1 VSNRLRDFLS
11 VQITC
16 QEALDFAQRQNSL
29 AGRLAEAV
37 GSGSA
42 MKAPTLLFLCSI
54 TALAGISMSQA
65 QLITNGS
72 FEDGFN
78 GWVVSGAAD
87 VVSYNS
93 SDGTHSAR
101 FNAFEAIPSGVL
113 SQTFPTV
120 PGERYALQF
129 DFGVWGGGATAEQ
142 RVLVEIVGSGVRLSN
157 LVTQISG
164 PAGPMTLVTHRL
176 YFWADATNS
185 TLTFRDVSLQTVST
199 DGHLDNVIIER
210 VASGTFIRVSQVEL
224 CWGSQTDRV
233 YQVQYRSTLTTNIW
247 TDLGAPVLG
256 NNPIT
261 CTNDVVA
268 ADSPQRFYQ
277 VVVVR

>member
-1 VSNRLRDFLS
+1 MGAFPLRETLAFW
-11 VQITC
+11 VPVVTVNGMNQAGYGYPAEVI
-16 QEALDFAQRQNSL
+16 ALMKT
-29 AGRLAEAV
+29 GKMIAV
-37 GSGSA
+37 I
-42 MKAPTLLFLCSI
+42 LL
-54 TALAGISMSQA
+54 TALFGISTSQA

-72 FEDGFN
+72 FEEGFG

-87 VVSYNS
+87 VVAYNS

-101 FNAFEAIPSGVL
+101 FNGFDATPSGVL

-142 RVLVEIVGSGVRLSN
+142 RVSVQVTGDGVRLSN
-157 LVTQISG
+157 VVTQLNG

-185 TLTFRDVSLQTVST
+185 TLTLRDVSLQTVST
-199 DGHLDNVIIER
+199 DGHLDNVKVER
-210 VASGTFIRVSQVEL
+210 IASGLFIQVSQVEL

-233 YQVQYRSTLTTNIW
+233 YQVQFRSALTTNTW
-247 TDLGAPVLG
+247 TDLGAPIPG
-256 NNPIT
+256 NNPVT
-261 CTNDVVA
+261 CTNDVVSS
-268 ADSPQRFYQ
+268 DSPQRFYQ
-277 VVVVR
+277 LVVVK